1 MPSGLQWEVTRP
13 WARFLRELALASVW
27 FVVVAFLLLWA
38 GGEPWML
45 LVLVVAGAYVLGPLF
60 IPVSARLE
68 ETGVVRAS
76 RFGTRTFP
84 WSEFRGFT
92 VGRAGRAAFLQRR
105 GGWAGRLR
113 GPVTLFL
120 PEDAVLR
127 EEALQV
133 LEGRLQRLMPGG
145 SPR

>member
-1 MPSGLQWEVTRP
+1 MSSGLHWEVARP
-13 WARFLRELALASVW
+13 WARFLRELVLAGVW
-27 FVVVAFLLLWA
+27 FGLVAVLLLWA

-60 IPVSARLE
+60 VSVTMRLE
-68 ETGVVRAS
+68 EAGVVRAS

-84 WSEFRGFT
+84 WSDFRGFT
-92 VGRAGRAAFLQRR
+92 VGRGGRTAFLQRR

-120 PEDAVLR
+120 PEDAAQR
-127 EEALQV
+127 DEALQV
-133 LEGRLQRLMPGG
+133 LEGRLERLQPSGG
-145 SPR
+145 AR